1 MKTAPTFLITLVV
14 FFPSARADW
23 PQWRGPNHDG
33 VSKETNWNPQW
44 QGEPKRLWSAKVG
57 EGFSS
62 MTVAQGRLFTMGRSG
77 RTESVYCLNAGTG
90 RGGWTHGWPSE
101 FKPKYYEGG
110 TSSTPVVDGD
120 AVYVFGQSG
129 ELMALT
135 AATGKVLW
143 QKGLADELR
152 LKAGTWGFA
161 GSPLVDGE
169 RVIVNAGT
177 HGTAVNKANGKVI
190 WQSGSSETGYATPVP
205 FSSGGKAL
213 VAIMGKEHV
222 FAVER
227 GSGRLAWKHPWKT
240 TYDVNAAD
248 PIVLNGQMLVSSG
261 YGHGAALLAL
271 TNSGASEVWQ
281 NAKLRCQMNPGV
293 ALGGHVYGF
302 DGQADSKPA
311 LVCLDI
317 ASGQPTWRQ
326 EGLGLGTVVAAG
338 GKLIILSEKGE
349 LITAEANPRAFTPIS
364 RGQVLSGKCWT
375 VPILANG
382 LLYARNWKGDLV
394 CVDLRK

>member
-1 MKTAPTFLITLVV
+1 MKTTPILLITLLA

-62 MTVAQGRLFTMGRSG
+62 ITVAQGRALHHGPQRKNRDRLLPECRDRPWRMDARLAKRIQAEILRRRHEQHAGGRWRCGVCFRAVG
-77 RTESVYCLNAGTG
+77 R
-90 RGGWTHGWPSE
+90 
-101 FKPKYYEGG
+101 
-110 TSSTPVVDGD
+110 VDG
-120 AVYVFGQSG
+120 A
-129 ELMALT
+129 A

-143 QKGLADELR
+143 QKNLADELR

-169 RVIVNAGT
+169 RLIVNAGT

-227 GSGRLAWKHPWKT
+227 ASGRLAWKHPGKRLT
-240 TYDVNAAD
+240 TSTP
-248 PIVLNGQMLVSSG
+248 PIQSSSTARCLSPLVTVMAPRCSRFRIPAPAKSG
-261 YGHGAALLAL
+261 RIP
-271 TNSGASEVWQ
+271 NSGA
-281 NAKLRCQMNPGV
+281 R
-293 ALGGHVYGF
+293 
-302 DGQADSKPA
+302 
-311 LVCLDI
+311 
-317 ASGQPTWRQ
+317 
-326 EGLGLGTVVAAG
+326 
-338 GKLIILSEKGE
+338 
-349 LITAEANPRAFTPIS
+349 
-364 RGQVLSGKCWT
+364 
-375 VPILANG
+375 
-382 LLYARNWKGDLV
+382 
-394 CVDLRK
+394 